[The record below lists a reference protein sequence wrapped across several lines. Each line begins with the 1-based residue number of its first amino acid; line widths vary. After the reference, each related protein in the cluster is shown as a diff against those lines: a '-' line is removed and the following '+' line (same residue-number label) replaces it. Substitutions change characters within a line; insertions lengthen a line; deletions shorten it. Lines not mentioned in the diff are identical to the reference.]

1 MSKYTITIIWQ
12 SIKNYEVEAESLQ
25 EAVAIA
31 TKEFLA
37 EPDDNYQN
45 IILTTKDISMNKTFK
60 VGDWVFCEFVLQQI
74 KEMNGDKVTGVED
87 GNFSMSYSDLNDR
100 CFHLSLP
107 IKRISDAVNYWSKKL
122 HEIKNNSVNHPD
134 LNRELI
140 RRWAVM
146 CQNSEDENAAKAG
159 LESLRKFC
167 ENVVSMFDG
176 LADMRVDGIPLI
188 RR

>member
-1 MSKYTITIIWQ
+1 
-12 SIKNYEVEAESLQ
+12 
-25 EAVAIA
+25 
-31 TKEFLA
+31 
-37 EPDDNYQN
+37 
-45 IILTTKDISMNKTFK
+45 MNKTFK